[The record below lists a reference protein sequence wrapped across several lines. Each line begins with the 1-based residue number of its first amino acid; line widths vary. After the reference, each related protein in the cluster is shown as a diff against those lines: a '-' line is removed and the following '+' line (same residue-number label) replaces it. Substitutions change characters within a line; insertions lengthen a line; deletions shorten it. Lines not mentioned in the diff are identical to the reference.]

1 MRRHQ
6 TSSRSSRLQVA
17 AVAARAI
24 ADDSAG
30 NFDQARNYAARA
42 LGLDGKSAL
51 PSNLE
56 IHQALV
62 GHLSLFAHDRQS
74 ALLSRLRTAA
84 RGALEYFA
92 IFQPRLCGPVWY
104 GTATQSSPITVHL
117 ISDEIEA
124 VTRFLLERKIPY
136 TLTERHFRFASSNAP
151 TRMPQFDLVL
161 AGEQFEFPVFPHSGP
176 WRHPLSALDARPVKR
191 VGMRELEVVIES
203 GLTFPDAR
211 SVPA

>member
-1 MRRHQ
+1 MRRQQ

-17 AVAARAI
+17 ARAI

-30 NFDQARNYAARA
+30 TFDQARSFAARA
-42 LGLDGKSAL
+42 LGLDAKSAQ

-62 GHLSLFAHDRQS
+62 GHLSLFAYDRQS

-84 RGALEYFA
+84 RGALECFA

-104 GTATQSSPITVHL
+104 GAATQSSPITVHL
-117 ISDEIEA
+117 ISDETEA

-136 TLTERHFRFASSNAP
+136 NLTDGHFRFASSNP
-151 TRMPQFDLVL
+151 PMRMPQFDLVL
-161 AGEQFEFPVFPHSGP
+161 AGEQFELPVFPHSGP
-176 WRHPLSALDARPVKR
+176 WRHPLSALDARPIKR
-191 VGMRELEVVIES
+191 VGMRELEVVIQS